1 MAEMNPLQLLLETTL
16 KQIPQL
22 LLEKRLTE
30 KFKASG
36 LTITPAAVRKAAL
49 HVLSGSENSIRI
61 DGTSDGDDVSIEITD
76 EDIEYVVSGTER
88 LHTEQLEGVLRKASN
103 DIANLVYKDLAKRWS
118 VESKAQKED
127 IEQFR
132 GRLEHRW
139 SKGLA
144 KLRML
149 LTIVREW
156 AQGAHE
162 RRQHTNGG
170 KLSRYDDVMLRLH
183 VRACQVTHEIIVLLE
198 NGLADGAMARWRT
211 LHEITIVAAIIA
223 RFGDEIAERYVH
235 YQIVESFGAIKA
247 YERDHKAL
255 GYKAPSKRQSEKI
268 RKDYKAVIVRFGKKF
283 GEEYGWAAHHLGI
296 TGKDRLTFA
305 RLEVAVGNPFM
316 RSPYKMASYNV
327 HASPKGVYFKLGSLD
342 GFPGYLA
349 GASNAGLTEPAQHT
363 AVSLFEISMLAIGD
377 SVDLDDLVVANII
390 ARLEFEI
397 PKLFW
402 KAGKLLKRD
411 DKKQRAATSRSQ
423 Q

>member
-1 MAEMNPLQLLLETTL
+1 MAELNPLQHLLETTL

-30 KFKASG
+30 QFRASG
-36 LTITPAAVRKAAL
+36 LTITHAAVRKAAL
-49 HVLSGSENSIRI
+49 HVLSGSEDPLRI

-76 EDIEYVVSGTER
+76 EDIEYVASGTER
-88 LHTEQLEGVLRKASN
+88 FHTEQLEGVLREVSS

-118 VESKAQKED
+118 VEYKAQQED

-139 SKGLA
+139 GKGLA

-162 RRQHTNGG
+162 RRQHTSGS

-211 LHEITIVAAIIA
+211 LHEIAIVAAIIA
-223 RFGDEIAERYVH
+223 RFGDEIAERYVQ
-235 YQIVESFGAIKA
+235 YQIVESFGALKA

-255 GYKAPSKRQSEKI
+255 GYKAPSKRQSEKV
-268 RKDYKAVIVRFGKKF
+268 RKDYKTVIVRFGKKF
-283 GEEYGWAAHHLGI
+283 GEEYGWAAHHLRI

-305 RLEVAVGNPFM
+305 RLEEAVDNAYM

-363 AVSLFEISMLAIGD
+363 AVSLFEITMLAIGD
-377 SVDLDDLVVANII
+377 SVDLDDLVVVNVI
-390 ARLEFEI
+390 ARLEIEI
-397 PKLFW
+397 PKDFW

-411 DKKQRAATSRSQ
+411 DKKHRATSQRSVK
-423 Q
+423 